1 MRFCRR
7 LHKTG
12 KPWYKWMTRRE
23 LRELREAHRAE
34 QRVASSPQS
43 PDGDKDGAKE
53 DSTPAYNDVPEIV
66 VSNGHVVPDIGQ
78 SESDENDLLHYHQ

>member
-34 QRVASSPQS
+34 QRVT
-43 PDGDKDGAKE
+43 
-53 DSTPAYNDVPEIV
+53 STP
-66 VSNGHVVPDIGQ
+66 
-78 SESDENDLLHYHQ
+78 